1 VTDDRPRVLGG
12 IAYDALVRLVRD
24 RLSRTGGGH
33 LLEATL
39 ESLPLRLDLFLRG
52 EGADADRFAETVIAA
67 VDGFLDDAVQHAA
80 AFRPGHAFCLR
91 CGASDCEHSAVPSA
105 RHVFLGY
112 SPTGIPRWIDFAQAC
127 LDRRMEEVDRL
138 FEDPPAFVTW
148 LDPPGLLEG
157 KVVRAFRGEGRFEL
171 LGQAVAGFYPL
182 RTREGEGRGVL
193 ALTFQAAASRGRF
206 GGRRV
211 ALNVLGRSPQGGA
224 LDLLWDREDDI
235 PWRAAVR
242 WAQGALSTLSRRR
255 SEESGPSP
263 RVEAILKGLA
273 RRLERDRRA
282 RGRRTRHAETRH
294 ASGERP
300 TPKAHEDARRAE
312 PREVLFD
319 ERNGTFVVPGERG
332 RTHFYTAEGRLVSS
346 VRYTRDAVAR
356 KIKLGL
362 WRAAG
367 HEQAEAFLERLDRR

>member
-1 VTDDRPRVLGG
+1 MSDDRPRVLGG
-12 IAYDALVRLVRD
+12 IAYDALVRLARD

-39 ESLPLRLDLFLRG
+39 ESIPLRLDLPLRG
-52 EGADADRFAETVIAA
+52 EGADADRFAETVIGM

-105 RHVFLGY
+105 RHVFTGY

-127 LDRRMEEVDRL
+127 LDRRREEVDRL

-148 LDPPGLLEG
+148 LDSPEILEG

-171 LGQAVAGFYPL
+171 LGQVVAGFYPL

-193 ALTFQAAASRGRF
+193 ALTFQAAASRGRH

-224 LDLLWDREDDI
+224 LDLLWDREDAI

-255 SEESGPSP
+255 AEESGPSS
-263 RVEAILKGLA
+263 RVESILKGLA

-282 RGRRTRHAETRH
+282 RGRRTRHAEARH

-300 TPKAHEDARRAE
+300 TRKAHEDARRAE
-312 PREVLFD
+312 VREVLFD

-332 RTHFYTAEGRLVSS
+332 RTHFYTAAGRLVSS
-346 VRYTRDAVAR
+346 VRYTREAVAR

-362 WRAAG
+362 WKEAGREAA
-367 HEQAEAFLERLDRR
+367 EDFLSRIDGG